1 MKKSLTGYKKNS
13 KDKNEPILE
22 IPGGNITMRNV
33 PHEVLA
39 LLDDGSTHLMKPGKD
54 YKFNTSK
61 TIEIPMKKKQKG
73 GLLKDFETYLSSLD
87 EASQDSLLDYFD
99 ELDTDDQKRFLHGGR
114 VAWEYQMGGSIPVEV
129 EHDETILNPDGEL
142 YGFNGATHAQ
152 GGIDILAQPG
162 AKIFSEYSKA
172 PKELV
177 KAVLGR
183 NIKGKLSYADLSKKF
198 DTTKYSKI
206 LDNPDM
212 DEFAKNTAK
221 LKMEGHRAMLE
232 TIFQAQEA
240 EKVKENKGNKAQ
252 YGGPVLPQKKMYT
265 SFWDTYVDKGMG
277 ADNEPLEISQSLT
290 PLQQIRAMYNTLPE
304 ATIVGKRPEYP
315 GGSTYNLAV
324 TETAPSELA
333 SPPGR
338 ITSEVFTG
346 EGLLPVATKEL
357 PVTIPDRGT
366 KHIPTPS
373 NNTGTKKTDTSN
385 NRSSQAATPVSNIPF
400 HATAPLAPLPTGNI
414 PNPASISGGN
424 SFPPQKVN
432 ITSIAQTTLQK
443 DKKGKSKFGIS
454 DKLAG
459 TVLDIGLAL
468 SDGLKVREPNYHDLR
483 KTPLFSRFVEFDD
496 KEAGRNL
503 ALNIQQIQNSN
514 MPEEV
519 KQARIA
525 DLNAQYK
532 DHTAKVAFTNA
543 QRYEQKLNQDTEKLQ
558 NYINNNVDQHFQ
570 DVERYSQQKAHV
582 DMLRDQFEAQRKSRV
597 VNAVRGYLDYVNKTH
612 LQNQILSENYR
623 VNPITGQIDFKGNT
637 PDALKKKEME
647 MQQYTQNAVPVKNLP
662 NGAVLARTP
671 SGVEIIID
679 QTGKAT
685 IVK

>member
-183 NIKGKLSYADLSKKF
+183 NIKGELSYADLSKKF
-198 DTTKYSKI
+198 DTTKYAKI

-221 LKMEGHRAMLE
+221 FKMEGHRAMLE

-252 YGGPVLPQKKMYT
+252 QGGTVSTQWDRT
-265 SFWDTYVDKGMG
+265 SPK
-277 ADNEPLEISQSLT
+277 
-290 PLQQIRAMYNTLPE
+290 
-304 ATIVGKRPEYP
+304 
-315 GGSTYNLAV
+315 
-324 TETAPSELA
+324 PSEFWKDYYNNVTDL
-333 SPPGR
+333 PPFNRREGKDD
-338 ITSEVFTG
+338 ITIYH
-346 EGLLPVATKEL
+346 GLLGTSYMPETEDSLGAFFDLDKTMPSATKEL
-357 PVTIPDRGT
+357 PVSIPDRT
-366 KHIPTPS
+366 SKHIPTPS

-400 HATAPLAPLPTGNI
+400 HATAPLTPLPTGNI

-623 VNPITGQIDFKGNT
+623 VNPITGRVDFKGGT

-647 MQQYTQNAVPVKNLP
+647 MQQYQQNAVPVKNLP

>member
-39 LLDDGSTHLMKPGKD
+39 LLDNGSTHLMKPGKD

-129 EHDETILNPDGEL
+129 EHNETILNPDGEL

-183 NIKGKLSYADLSKKF
+183 DTKKKMSYADLSKKF
-198 DTTKYSKI
+198 DTTKYAKI

-252 YGGPVLPQKKMYT
+252 QGGTVSTQWDRTFPKGNMWSDFVWKDPTYG
-265 SFWDTYVDKGMG
+265 DKFVSR
-277 ADNEPLEISQSLT
+277 EPLEQELGAFFDLEKIS
-290 PLQQIRAMYNTLPE
+290 
-304 ATIVGKRPEYP
+304 YP
-315 GGSTYNLAV
+315 G
-324 TETAPSELA
+324 
-333 SPPGR
+333 
-338 ITSEVFTG
+338 
-346 EGLLPVATKEL
+346 LPVGTIDRDYKASDAVATPTFPWRSNFTKKVSNEILPPASTTL

-366 KHIPTPS
+366 KQIPTPS
-373 NNTGTKKTDTSN
+373 SKSSKRPDTSN
-385 NRSSQAATPVSNIPF
+385 NRSSQSRPFVFNLNDEEPPEVTLNDSTPVVSDRTSLVDYVTQERGDVEIPATATPPIVEN
-400 HATAPLAPLPTGNI
+400 
-414 PNPASISGGN
+414 
-424 SFPPQKVN
+424 K
-432 ITSIAQTTLQK
+432 
-443 DKKGKSKFGIS
+443 KKGKSRFGIS

-558 NYINNNVDQHFQ
+558 NYTNNNVDQHFQ

-647 MQQYTQNAVPVKNLP
+647 MQQYQQNAVPVKNLP
-662 NGAVLARTP
+662 NGAVLAKTP

>member
-1 MKKSLTGYKKNS
+1 VEEKMKKSLTGYKKNS

-198 DTTKYSKI
+198 DTTKYAKI

-240 EKVKENKGNKAQ
+240 EKVKENKGKM
-252 YGGPVLPQKKMYT
+252 QK
-265 SFWDTYVDKGMG
+265 
-277 ADNEPLEISQSLT
+277 
-290 PLQQIRAMYNTLPE
+290 
-304 ATIVGKRPEYP
+304 
-315 GGSTYNLAV
+315 GGSVNVSTQWDR
-324 TETAPSELA
+324 TFPKPSEFWKDYYNNVTDL
-333 SPPGR
+333 PPFNRREGKDD
-338 ITSEVFTG
+338 ITIYH
-346 EGLLPVATKEL
+346 GLLGTSYMPETEDSLGAFFDLDKTMPVATKEL

-366 KHIPTPS
+366 KQIPTSSSKSSKRP
-373 NNTGTKKTDTSN
+373 DTSN
-385 NRSSQAATPVSNIPF
+385 NRSSQSRPFVFNLNDEEPPEVTLNDSTPVVSDRTSLVDYVTQERGDVEIPTTATPPIVEN
-400 HATAPLAPLPTGNI
+400 
-414 PNPASISGGN
+414 
-424 SFPPQKVN
+424 K
-432 ITSIAQTTLQK
+432 
-443 DKKGKSKFGIS
+443 KKGKSKFGIS

-532 DHTAKVAFTNA
+532 DHTAKVAFTNT